1 MQVELKEIHIGNAI
15 AERLREVEMSK
26 GEFAQ
31 KAGIP
36 QQHVY
41 RVFERDTI
49 EVKKLIRICKALDFN
64 FFALFCEFKNNINAF
79 LSAINFGTNGKSQT
93 ILTKDAAM
101 AASLFFSDMKS
112 KDADEKISIYN
123 QMSSR
128 IDAQLADKDAVIR
141 VKDEQIGMLK
151 AEIARL
157 KEQLE
162 NQSK

>member
-1 MQVELKEIHIGNAI
+1 MQVELKEIHIGHAI
-15 AERLREVEMSK
+15 ENRIKELNMSK
-26 GEFAQ
+26 GDFA
-31 KAGIP
+31 KEAGIA

-49 EVKKLIRICKALDFN
+49 EVKKLIRICKVLDFN

-93 ILTKDAAM
+93 ILTKDAAV

-112 KDADEKISIYN
+112 KGADEKIDIYQ
-123 QMSSR
+123 QMASR

-141 VKDEQIGMLK
+141 VKDEQIGMLR
-151 AEIARL
+151 AEIDRL
-157 KEQLE
+157 KEQLG
-162 NQSK
+162 NQKE

>member
-1 MQVELKEIHIGNAI
+1 
-15 AERLREVEMSK
+15 
-26 GEFAQ
+26 
-31 KAGIP
+31 
-36 QQHVY
+36 
-41 RVFERDTI
+41 
-49 EVKKLIRICKALDFN
+49 
-64 FFALFCEFKNNINAF
+64 

-151 AEIARL
+151 AEIDRL